1 MTRTANNLTAIV
13 ATIAVIGY
21 GLALVAHTALQYAA

>member
-1 MTRTANNLTAIV
+1 MTFTANNLTAIV
-13 ATIAVIGY
+13 ATLAVVGY